1 MAPSN
6 ALSTWGNDKTM
17 NLNTLILTNIQSSP
31 YFKVQLFELKTFHEV
46 VDEIYYRVEHLE
58 PWEKGSRK
66 TAGQTGMCGGV
77 RGVGAGG
84 IVSSAYCLLFKL
96 FTLKLTK
103 KQVNNLIT
111 HGDSPYIRGLGFMYI
126 RYTQTPSDLWD
137 WYEPYLD
144 DEEELD
150 VKAGGGHVMTIGE
163 MLRQW
168 LVKLE
173 WYSTLFPRIP
183 VPVQKDIDQKLRTK
197 PVTEGGYQGY
207 GDQVPEEPQ
216 HIPDDQVSFGEA
228 ERAAISQRS
237 RCGSHR
243 DEHKNGSASYRA
255 SPKRYSPS
263 RRRSP
268 RRSPPRRHISPRQS
282 PVQRSKDDFT
292 RELEKERERQRR
304 EKKEHKRSK
313 HSKHRSRSP
322 EIRRSR
328 SREKKHSRSKDKDRS
343 SSHHRDKHSSSGRKE
358 RDESPPT
365 KYKDSSSRH
374 HREKDS
380 SPNYKDRESSI
391 TRHEEKEISPRRRDS
406 SPDYKDLERSPYQKD
421 RHNPL
426 GSPDREVSS
435 RSSKEKDSS
444 PHHSYQRDKEASSH
458 RSKHHKK
465 EEKRHKH
472 KDRERKRSH

>member
-6 ALSTWGNDKTM
+6 ALTTWGNDKTM

-126 RYTQTPSDLWD
+126 RYTQNPGDLWD

-150 VKAGGGHVMTIGE
+150 VKAGGGHMMTIGE

-183 VPVQKDIDQKLRTK
+183 VPIQKEIDQKLRTR
-197 PVTEGGYQGY
+197 PVTAGGFQGY
-207 GDQVPEEPQ
+207 GDQVQEEPQ

-228 ERAAISQRS
+228 ERAALSQRG
-237 RCGSHR
+237 RGGGFGGSNR
-243 DEHKNGSASYRA
+243 EDFRNGASYRG
-255 SPKRYSPS
+255 SPRRYSPV

-268 RRSPPRRHISPRQS
+268 RRSPPRRHISPRHS
-282 PVQRSKDDFT
+282 PVSRSKDDFT
-292 RELEKERERQRR
+292 RELERERERQRR
-304 EKKEHKRSK
+304 ERKEHKRSK
-313 HSKHRSRSP
+313 HSKHRSRS
-322 EIRRSR
+322 R
-328 SREKKHSRSKDKDRS
+328 SREKKHSHSKEKDYPSSHYRERNSSSRKEMKDSPPHRSKDSRHPKEKDLSPYRRERVSPALRHDRDMSPDRHASPYQKETERS
-343 SSHHRDKHSSSGRKE
+343 PSISRDRHISPDDSFE
-358 RDESPPT
+358 RDTSPGR
-365 KYKDSSSRH
+365 S
-374 HREKDS
+374 
-380 SPNYKDRESSI
+380 KDRESS
-391 TRHEEKEISPRRRDS
+391 
-406 SPDYKDLERSPYQKD
+406 PYQ
-421 RHNPL
+421 
-426 GSPDREVSS
+426 S
-435 RSSKEKDSS
+435 
-444 PHHSYQRDKEASSH
+444 RDKH

-465 EEKRHKH
+465 EEKKHKH
-472 KDRERKRSH
+472 KDKERKRSH

>member
-1 MAPSN
+1 MAPNN
-6 ALSTWGNDKTM
+6 ALVTWGNDKTM

-126 RYTQTPSDLWD
+126 RYTQAPSDLWD
-137 WYEPYLD
+137 WYEMYLD

-183 VPVQKDIDQKLRTK
+183 VPIQKDIDLKLRSR
-197 PVTEGGYQGY
+197 PVTGGYHGY
-207 GDQVPEEPQ
+207 GEEVTEEQEPE

-228 ERAAISQRS
+228 ERAAMSQRG
-237 RCGSHR
+237 RGGVGGAGYNR
-243 DEHKNGSASYRA
+243 DDYKNGSSRRSPYR
-255 SPKRYSPS
+255 RYSPPK
-263 RRRSP
+263 RRSPLRRPNSP
-268 RRSPPRRHISPRQS
+268 RRSPY
-282 PVQRSKDDFT
+282 SKSSDDFT

-304 EKKEHKRSK
+304 EKEKDHKHSK
-313 HSKHRSRSP
+313 HSKHRSRSR
-322 EIRRSR
+322 EHKRSR
-328 SREKKHSRSKDKDRS
+328 SQEKKHSHSRELKDRS
-343 SSHHRDKHSSSGRKE
+343 SSSSHLKERETPSHRRVRDVSPRHKDISPRHKETPPRHRDKE
-358 RDESPPT
+358 ISPPHRS
-365 KYKDSSSRH
+365 KDISPLYRDRETSASPRDLSPSHRDKEPTPARH
-374 HREKDS
+374 R
-380 SPNYKDRESSI
+380 DRESSP
-391 TRHEEKEISPRRRDS
+391 S
-406 SPDYKDLERSPYQKD
+406 QK
-421 RHNPL
+421 R
-426 GSPDREVSS
+426 DREVSPHKRES
-435 RSSKEKDSS
+435 LSH
-444 PHHSYQRDKEASSH
+444 HHSKH
-458 RSKHHKK
+458 RKDEKK
-465 EEKRHKH
+465 HKH
-472 KDRERKRSH
+472 KDKERRH